1 VTSNHHNDYHSEL
14 AGLKR
19 QLDEMDAKI
28 GKLTLKL
35 THMADGNG
43 RQGYYRL
50 LDDVYGPQDRTRI
63 GVMARMGTAEDR
75 VTKLESRNR
84 EILFYLRGFAAAATL
99 FGLDMLFGWG
109 DVIRAV
115 FGS

>member
-1 VTSNHHNDYHSEL
+1 MTQHHDNYHPEL
-14 AGLKR
+14 AGLKK
-19 QLDEMDAKI
+19 QLDEMDVKI
-28 GKLTLKL
+28 SKLTLKL
-35 THMADGNG
+35 THLADGNG

-50 LDDVYGPQDRTRI
+50 LDDVYGPQDHTRV
-63 GVMARMGTAEDR
+63 GVMGRMDTAEER

-99 FGLDMLFGWG
+99 FGLDAIFGWG
-109 DVIRAV
+109 DALRSA

>member
-1 VTSNHHNDYHSEL
+1 MSPHPDNYHPEL

-28 GKLTLKL
+28 GKLTIKL
-35 THMADGNG
+35 THLADGNG

-50 LDDVYGPQDRTRI
+50 LDDVYGPQDKTRV
-63 GVMARMGTAEDR
+63 GVIKRVESAEDR

-84 EILFYLRGFAAAATL
+84 EILFYLRGFAGAALL
-99 FGLDMLFGWG
+99 FGVDELLFGG
-109 DVIRAV
+109 MLRGL
-115 FGS
+115 FGG

>member
-1 VTSNHHNDYHSEL
+1 MSPNPDNYHPEL

-28 GKLTLKL
+28 TKLTTKL
-35 THMADGNG
+35 THLADGNG

-50 LDDVYGPQDRTRI
+50 LDDVYGPQDKTRT
-63 GVMARMGTAEDR
+63 GVMGRMDGAEVR

-84 EILFYLRGFAAAATL
+84 EILFYLRGFAAAAAL
-99 FGLDMLFGWG
+99 FGLDVVFGWG
-109 DVIRAV
+109 DVLRSV